1 MTSAR
6 RSDIATIRPAGS
18 RVLLPMR
25 RLLVLVAL
33 FGACGATQP
42 AQPVQSSSTSGV
54 LPDGRAVRIDIAGE
68 KIAAVDAADASGWI
82 WPVVV
87 DSHVHLAYWDVA
99 SQLAASGVGVAVDL
113 AAPERKAAAEDLHVL
128 SSGPMLT
135 HVDGY
140 PLDAWGSDGYGVGCD
155 DAACVRTAVT
165 RLADR
170 GASVIKVALD
180 GDGLAPAL
188 VPDVVVAAHRRGLPV
203 AAHALSNASA
213 LLAANAGVDILAHT
227 PTEPLA
233 TDTVAAWSGRT
244 VISTLAA
251 FGGAESTIDN
261 LRRLRA
267 AGATVLYGTDL
278 GNTRDA
284 GPSAREIELLRD
296 AGMDDAAITAAMT
309 TGPLAY
315 WKLLFATFEPGA
327 EATFLVLDADPRI
340 DADALVTPREVW
352 IRGKRLR

>member
-1 MTSAR
+1 MH
-6 RSDIATIRPAGS
+6 
-18 RVLLPMR
+18 
-25 RLLVLVAL
+25 RLLVLLA
-33 FGACGATQP
+33 ACGATQP
-42 AQPVQSSSTSGV
+42 AQPVQSSSTAGV
-54 LPDGRAVRIDIAGE
+54 LPDGRGVRIDIAGE
-68 KIAAVDAADASGWI
+68 TIAAVEAADASGWL

-113 AAPERKAAAEDLHVL
+113 AAPERDAAPKDLHVL

-140 PLDAWGSDGYGVGCD
+140 PLDAWGSDGYGIGCD
-155 DAACVRTAVT
+155 DAACVRTAIA
-165 RLADR
+165 RLAAR

-188 VPDVVVAAHRRGLPV
+188 VPAVVTAAHERGLPV

-213 LLAANAGVDILAHT
+213 RLAATAGVDILAHT
-227 PTEPLA
+227 PTESLA
-233 TDTVAAWSGRT
+233 ADTVAVWSGRT

-251 FGGAESTIDN
+251 FGGADSTIEN

-284 GPSAREIELLRD
+284 GPSAREIELLRS

-309 TGPLAY
+309 TAPLAY
-315 WKLLFATFEPGA
+315 WKLPLATFATGA
-327 EATFLVLDADPRI
+327 EATFLVVDADPQV
-340 DADALVTPREVW
+340 DVDALVSPREVW
-352 IRGKRLR
+352 IRGQRLR